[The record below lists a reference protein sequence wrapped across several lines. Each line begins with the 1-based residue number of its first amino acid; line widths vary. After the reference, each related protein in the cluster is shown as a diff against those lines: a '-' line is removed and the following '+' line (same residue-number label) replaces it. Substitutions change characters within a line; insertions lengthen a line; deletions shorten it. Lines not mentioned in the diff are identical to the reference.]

1 MDTIP
6 SIYWMIIIGLLT
18 AFVCFVLYQLAML
31 IKESKNAVGETKK
44 ILVDAQETL
53 KVVNS
58 IVNDV
63 NEVVNTVKGTVYQ
76 VNDAILV
83 PVRKISSIVGVASGL
98 IEGITS
104 KKSRE

>member
-53 KVVNS
+53 KIVNS